1 MRGINKLS
9 ATKAARLDKP
19 GRYGDG
25 GGLWLQVSKWG
36 TKAWL
41 FRYQLN
47 GRARQM
53 GLGSFNTFSLKEA
66 RERARFARQQVA
78 DGIDPIEVRRD
89 TKIAAR
95 LAAARAITFEQCAN
109 RYIAAQEAGWK
120 NAKHKWQ
127 WRRSLELYAD
137 PIMSLPVAQINTPL
151 VIKCLEDAWQTRT
164 ETASRVRQRIE
175 RILDWA
181 TVSGFR
187 VGENPARWKGHLE
200 NVLPNKSKIA
210 KVQHLP
216 AMPYADLPEFIRGLR
231 RSQSVSSLALEFTI
245 LTAARTGEVIGAGW
259 PEIDFEQKV
268 WTVPAERMKSEREHR
283 VPLTARAIKILNSVP
298 RIEGN
303 EFAFPGAREGRP
315 LSNMAMLELLRGMD
329 GNGLTVHGF
338 RSTFRD
344 WAAEQTN
351 FPREIAEAALAH
363 LLKDKTEAAYQRGD
377 LLEKRRRL
385 MSVWARYCE
394 SPATQT
400 SKVVAIGSAA

>member
-283 VPLTARAIKILNSVP
+283 VPLTAR
-298 RIEGN
+298 
-303 EFAFPGAREGRP
+303 
-315 LSNMAMLELLRGMD
+315 
-329 GNGLTVHGF
+329 
-338 RSTFRD
+338 
-344 WAAEQTN
+344 
-351 FPREIAEAALAH
+351 
-363 LLKDKTEAAYQRGD
+363 GD
-377 LLEKRRRL
+377 
-385 MSVWARYCE
+385 
-394 SPATQT
+394 
-400 SKVVAIGSAA
+400 